1 MSLTRTNGW
10 AQAGEFVGR
19 DIKFVK
25 CTATGLETAYAV
37 ADSDF
42 EQVVRVLSSFC
53 TITIV
58 GTPASGNCVF
68 MVEGLP
74 AGNVTDVTGA
84 SAAIATALAT
94 NADAASGLSTTFAI
108 YNGLNGATFA

>member
-19 DIKFVK
+19 DVKFVK
-25 CTATGLETAYAV
+25 CTATGLETSYAA

-42 EQVVRVLSSFC
+42 EQVVRALAAFC

-58 GTPASGNCVF
+58 GTPASSNCVF

-74 AGNVTDVTGA
+74 SGNVTNYLGA
-84 SAAIATALAT
+84 SQAIATALAT
-94 NADAASGLSTTFAI
+94 NADAASGLTTTFAI
-108 YNGLNGATFA
+108 YDGLNGATFA